1 MAGKL
6 SLSIAI
12 NLLTENFKKGANT
25 VKNGFRSMHAQV
37 LTLAAA
43 LGFAGVSLSNLVS
56 EMIRIARETG
66 KAVTALKNVS
76 GSTAQF
82 ASNLRFTTNLAK
94 RYGAY
99 VNDITGNFAKFT
111 AAASVAGMAMDSQRK
126 LFESLSRASAAF
138 GLSADETNGMFLAVT
153 QMMGKGKIQAEELR
167 GQLGERLPIAMQAM
181 AKAAGTTVAGLD
193 DIMKKG
199 QLLSAEV
206 LPGFADALN
215 AMIPNVDTDNLETSL
230 NRLKNTF
237 QEITNSA
244 GVQGKY
250 KALIDGLTGLLQGLA
265 ANVNNVFIG
274 IVAAIVFVIGR
285 GLTQL
290 YGSIRTTQES
300 ILRSH
305 ERCQAQALA
314 ATERKLLAEQ
324 NLERAKA
331 NYVKATEAE
340 LLAAKIEMKKA
351 EIALKAAT
359 TRETKALEAAEAA
372 ATKATLLKS
381 QGLFA
386 STKNFIVTG
395 VKQIGNA
402 LRAAWASL
410 GFAAILSGLA
420 ALFGY
425 LKNIYDEAKRVRNV
439 FNEYKKSTLTISS
452 PVEKTQLEALKG
464 IAEDTTRTIKDRSKA
479 WAELASRMN
488 VTQKKNETE
497 LEFHKRINGEIAKRI
512 KLIEDTAKADFYATK
527 KVEAEDKFKALQK
540 ELGIQDMDTMG
551 TEYLM
556 QQMAAYG
563 KTGSKKSQVDGLHRY
578 YQEIWDTNGK
588 FVKGYENKLIEMSG
602 YWEVMADAT
611 REMEDATTGLL
622 NNDSRGISQ
631 PLTDA
636 NQKKT
641 PLQQA
646 EEAYTRKIREL
657 EARREVEKMSIAE
670 YNKSLDE
677 LNRNALIDA
686 RASGDKQILESEYYK
701 KLQSAVNN
709 LNYTDEQRTQE
720 EFLATKK
727 EYAKAVAKLKNQ
739 LDNGVISQKKYDD
752 DLNSLIETTLLAAGS
767 LAGIGEAGKEFIKAL
782 HDARGKLQTV
792 DIPQYQGRNT
802 TFDYKKNDLEKMRAN
817 RDARQGYVDTLKGKL
832 GGDADEVEEKLKAAK
847 GNLEVLKKEYSNLAP
862 ELIEALNDAL
872 GRVTTLDEALKIAEV
887 KNDVKDLT
895 KQLNEGM
902 YSGIKNIVSGA
913 DRLVSSF
920 SNLSEVMNDENAT
933 GWERF
938 MAVWETMVNTADS
951 IISIIE
957 TIKNL
962 SELSKQLAEAKA
974 QEQELDSKRAET
986 HLANAA
992 AIQAEAAANTE
1003 LAASIELL
1011 KNTKGE
1017 ASAADDVQAQKTAAN
1032 TESNLAT
1039 VKNAVSTGIA
1049 LNEAAADSKVQTAS
1063 KEVAAN
1069 TAAGAS
1075 EAGKGAAKLPFPW
1088 NIVAI
1093 GGAIAAALAA
1103 FAVIPKFAS
1112 GGIVHGKP
1120 SGDLNVA
1127 RVNGGEMILNGHQQA
1142 TLFQIANGKGIRTNS
1157 VSGKVEFE
1165 LRYDRLVGVLKNG
1178 NQKQGRGR

>member
-1 MAGKL
+1 MAGRL

-12 NLLTENFKKGANT
+12 NLLTENFKKGTNT

-82 ASNLRFTTNLAK
+82 AENLRFTTNLAK
-94 RYGAY
+94 KYGAY

-111 AAASVAGMAMDSQRK
+111 AAASIAGMTMDDQRK

-199 QLLSAEV
+199 QLLSADV

-215 AMIPNVDTDNLETSL
+215 EMIPNVDTDNLETSL

-290 YGSIRTTQES
+290 YGSIRTTQEG
-300 ILRSH
+300 ILRNH

-331 NYVKATEAE
+331 NYIKATEAE
-340 LLAAKIEMKKA
+340 LLTAKIEMKKA

-359 TRETKALEAAEAA
+359 TRETKALAAAEAA

-386 STKNFIVTG
+386 STKNFIITG
-395 VKQIGNA
+395 AKQIGNA
-402 LRAAWASL
+402 LRAAWASF
-410 GFAAILSGLA
+410 GFAAIISAVATLIGKFIEARREAERIRHIFKDYKDESVSIGKPEDADKLQRLYKIVSDTNAAEKVRRA
-420 ALFGY
+420 ALTEINSLLGTSY
-425 LKNIYDEAKRVRNV
+425 NLN
-439 FNEYKKSTLTISS
+439 
-452 PVEKTQLEALKG
+452 
-464 IAEDTTRTIKDRSKA
+464 
-479 WAELASRMN
+479 
-488 VTQKKNETE
+488 KKN
-497 LEFHKRINGEIAKRI
+497 LQIDGDINAKVAERI
-512 KLIEDTAKADFYATK
+512 KLLKDAAAIEFYQRKKLDAESEANEIIGKYGSVENLNKAAQ
-527 KVEAEDKFKALQK
+527 VSANA
-540 ELGIQDMDTMG
+540 
-551 TEYLM
+551 
-556 QQMAAYG
+556 G
-563 KTGSKKSQVDGLHRY
+563 KTFSGQVGKLFNFGGINNAYEDAVKVNQLKQIYIDADKQLEFFEKAVLSKKP
-578 YQEIWDTNGK
+578 TNDEK
-588 FVKGYENKLIEMSG
+588 SKDL
-602 YWEVMADAT
+602 
-611 REMEDATTGLL
+611 
-622 NNDSRGISQ
+622 
-631 PLTDA
+631 
-636 NQKKT
+636 KK
-641 PLQQA
+641 A
-646 EEAYTRKIREL
+646 EEAYIKSTTELANKLSNRVLTEKEYEREL
-657 EARREVEKMSIAE
+657 AKLNKATYETLGGLLTPEKAAKNKIFQSAKKGMPQSKTHEAENSYWDELNKYANQFALNLLTEKE
-670 YNKSLDE
+670 YAQAKLDLTQKTLKEFAGLDE
-677 LNRNALIDA
+677 LDAAGEIFVQAL
-686 RASGDKQILESEYYK
+686 LESAK
-701 KLQSAVNN
+701 KL
-709 LNYTDEQRTQE
+709 E
-720 EFLATKK
+720 K
-727 EYAKAVAKLKNQ
+727 EIL
-739 LDNGVISQKKYDD
+739 VIPKY
-752 DLNSLIETTLLAAGS
+752 
-767 LAGIGEAGKEFIKAL
+767 KER
-782 HDARGKLQTV
+782 D
-792 DIPQYQGRNT
+792 T
-802 TFDYKKNDLEKMRAN
+802 TFDYKKNNLEKMQAD
-817 RDARQGYVDTLKGKL
+817 RDSRQAHVDRLKGVI
-832 GGDADEVEEKLKAAK
+832 GSDADEIEEKLKAAR
-847 GNLEVLKKEYSNLAP
+847 GNLEALKKEYNALAP

-872 GRVTTLDEALKIAEV
+872 GGVTTLDEALKIAEV
-887 KNDVKDLT
+887 KKDVKDLT

-920 SNLSEVMNDENAT
+920 SKLGEVMNDENAT
-933 GWERF
+933 AWERF
-938 MAVWETMVNTADS
+938 MAVWEALTNTADA
-951 IISIIE
+951 ILGVIE

-974 QEQELDSKRAET
+974 QEQELDSKKAET
-986 HLANAA
+986 SLANAA
-992 AIQAEAAANTE
+992 ATQAEAAANAE

-1011 KNTKGE
+1011 KNAKGE
-1017 ASAADDVQAQKTAAN
+1017 ASSADDAQTQKEITNNATKLASDKTTVLAGVTLDKVAETSKVKTAT
-1032 TESNLAT
+1032 TEVT
-1039 VKNAVSTGIA
+1039 
-1049 LNEAAADSKVQTAS
+1049 
-1063 KEVAAN
+1063 AN
-1069 TAAGAS
+1069 TAAAAS
-1075 EAGKGAAKLPFPW
+1075 NSAKSASKIPFPF
-1088 NIVAI
+1088 NLIAMA
-1093 GGAIAAALAA
+1093 GAIAATLAVFAAL
-1103 FAVIPKFAS
+1103 PKFAA
-1112 GGIVHGKP
+1112 GGIVHGKT

-1127 RVNGGEMILNGHQQA
+1127 RVNGGEMILNGRQQA
-1142 TLFQIANGKGIRTNS
+1142 TLFQIANGGGVGREIHVVGETYVAGDK
-1157 VSGKVEFE
+1157 
-1165 LRYDRLVGVLKNG
+1165 LRIVLENNAK
-1178 NQKQGRGR
+1178 KQRRGR